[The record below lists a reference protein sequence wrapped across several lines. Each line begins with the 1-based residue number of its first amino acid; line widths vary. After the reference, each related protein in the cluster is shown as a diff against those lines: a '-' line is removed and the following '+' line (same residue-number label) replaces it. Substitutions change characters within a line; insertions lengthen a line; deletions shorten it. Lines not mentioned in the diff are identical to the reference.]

1 MYSQI
6 KSIALRGIEGIK
18 INCEIDMANGLPSFD
33 IVGLPDAAI
42 KESKE
47 RVKSAIKN
55 CNFTFPLKHIT
66 VNLAPADIKKEGS
79 VYDLAIFLGILLCSE
94 QFSPKIDIT
103 DTAFIGELSLKG
115 DVRKINGVLPMVC
128 CARDNGIKRIFIPYE
143 NYLEASFVDN
153 IDIIPIRHVN
163 EAMGFLNETY
173 EITLPALE
181 KSEEDEVFSQI
192 LDFSDI
198 CGQDEAKR
206 AMEIAAAG
214 GHNIL
219 LIGSPGSGKSMLSKR
234 LVTILPDMTY
244 EERLESTK
252 IYSVAGV
259 LPSDGVIKTRP
270 FRSPHHTVSTAGLA
284 GGGNNPRPG
293 EISLAHNGVLFLDEL
308 PEFKPSS
315 LEILRQPL
323 EDGKVTISRAS
334 GTISYPSSF
343 MLVCAMNPCKCGYL
357 GHPTKPCTCSETSV
371 QKYKSRIS
379 GPLLD
384 RIDIHIEVPPVSF
397 EQMQQKEKPETSDS
411 IAKRVNKARKRQ
423 QERYKNTGI
432 TCNANLTPSMIR
444 KFCLCDEMATNM
456 LKEAFDGLSLSARAY
471 DKLLRL
477 AKTIADMEES
487 DIITAPHIAE
497 AINYRALDRKYF

>member
-6 KSIALRGIEGIK
+6 TSVALRGIDGIK

-42 KESKE
+42 KEAKE

-55 CNFTFPLKHIT
+55 CSYTFPLKHIT

-94 QFSPKIDIT
+94 QFSPESDIS

-115 DVRKINGVLPMVC
+115 DVRKVNGVLPMVC
-128 CARDNGIKRIFIPYE
+128 CARDNGISRIFIPYE
-143 NYLEASFVDN
+143 NYLEASFVEN
-153 IDIIPIRHVN
+153 IDIIPIKHVN
-163 EAMGFLNETY
+163 EAIGFLNNTY
-173 EITLPALE
+173 EITLPE
-181 KSEEDEVFSQI
+181 RKTSEEDEVFSQI

-198 CGQDEAKR
+198 CGQEEAKR

-244 EERLESTK
+244 EESLESTK
-252 IYSVAGV
+252 IYSVAGL
-259 LPSDGVIKTRP
+259 LPSEGVIKTRP
-270 FRSPHHTVSTAGLA
+270 FRSPHHTVSSAGLS
-284 GGGNNPRPG
+284 GGGKNPKPG

-308 PEFKPSS
+308 PEFSPSS

-323 EDGKVTISRAS
+323 EDKKVTISRVA

-357 GHPTKPCTCSETSV
+357 GHPTKLCTCSESSI
-371 QKYKSRIS
+371 QRYKSRCVKSRTSWLKYIFLIF
-379 GPLLD
+379 LL
-384 RIDIHIEVPPVSF
+384 
-397 EQMQQKEKPETSDS
+397 
-411 IAKRVNKARKRQ
+411 
-423 QERYKNTGI
+423 G
-432 TCNANLTPSMIR
+432 
-444 KFCLCDEMATNM
+444 
-456 LKEAFDGLSLSARAY
+456 
-471 DKLLRL
+471 
-477 AKTIADMEES
+477 
-487 DIITAPHIAE
+487 
-497 AINYRALDRKYF
+497 

>member
-270 FRSPHHTVSTAGLA
+270 FRS
-284 GGGNNPRPG
+284 
-293 EISLAHNGVLFLDEL
+293 
-308 PEFKPSS
+308 
-315 LEILRQPL
+315 
-323 EDGKVTISRAS
+323 
-334 GTISYPSSF
+334 
-343 MLVCAMNPCKCGYL
+343 
-357 GHPTKPCTCSETSV
+357 
-371 QKYKSRIS
+371 
-379 GPLLD
+379 
-384 RIDIHIEVPPVSF
+384 
-397 EQMQQKEKPETSDS
+397 
-411 IAKRVNKARKRQ
+411 
-423 QERYKNTGI
+423 
-432 TCNANLTPSMIR
+432 
-444 KFCLCDEMATNM
+444 
-456 LKEAFDGLSLSARAY
+456 
-471 DKLLRL
+471 
-477 AKTIADMEES
+477 
-487 DIITAPHIAE
+487 
-497 AINYRALDRKYF
+497 

>member
-1 MYSQI
+1 MRLYFFQGFQGSRR
-6 KSIALRGIEGIK
+6 KK
-18 INCEIDMANGLPSFD
+18 
-33 IVGLPDAAI
+33 
-42 KESKE
+42 SKE
-47 RVKSAIKN
+47 VAATRL
-55 CNFTFPLKHIT
+55 T
-66 VNLAPADIKKEGS
+66 
-79 VYDLAIFLGILLCSE
+79 
-94 QFSPKIDIT
+94 
-103 DTAFIGELSLKG
+103 
-115 DVRKINGVLPMVC
+115 
-128 CARDNGIKRIFIPYE
+128 
-143 NYLEASFVDN
+143 FVDN

-214 GHNIL
+214 GHNVL

-323 EDGKVTISRAS
+323 EDGKVTISRA
-334 GTISYPSSF
+334 
-343 MLVCAMNPCKCGYL
+343 
-357 GHPTKPCTCSETSV
+357 
-371 QKYKSRIS
+371 
-379 GPLLD
+379 
-384 RIDIHIEVPPVSF
+384 
-397 EQMQQKEKPETSDS
+397 
-411 IAKRVNKARKRQ
+411 
-423 QERYKNTGI
+423 
-432 TCNANLTPSMIR
+432 
-444 KFCLCDEMATNM
+444 
-456 LKEAFDGLSLSARAY
+456 
-471 DKLLRL
+471 
-477 AKTIADMEES
+477 
-487 DIITAPHIAE
+487 
-497 AINYRALDRKYF
+497 